1 MHAPALMV
9 DAYQT
14 KRSYVWHADAVITL
28 AAVGDVL
35 VDREDASTAFALAR
49 DRLAADIV
57 FGNCEGP
64 YSDTAERN
72 GSSWGWVLS
81 TPASLP
87 ALGAFDVMSVAN
99 NHIMDAGY
107 RGLSD
112 TLAGLRDAGV
122 APVGAGADLAEARS
136 PVFVEREGVTVGFL
150 AYTTVYA
157 PGFAAWSSRP
167 GCATVEVHTVYRS
180 ELGQPG
186 TRPQVQT
193 FVDPP
198 AKAAVSADVAAARPR
213 CDVLVVSM
221 HWGVHNLPAVLADYE
236 RELGHALVDAGAD
249 VVLGHHQHIVKGVE
263 VYRGKPILY
272 GLGNFLFDTSTE
284 KVLERSA
291 VAREAFAGF
300 APFYGAHLSS
310 HPDAR
315 RAMLVRLRLSAAGL
329 EDVAI
334 VPCRQDDR
342 HEPAPVDPGSDE
354 FGAYLAYLREITV
367 QAGLNGRISVR
378 GDELVLD
385 LAPS

>member
-1 MHAPALMV
+1 M
-9 DAYQT
+9 
-14 KRSYVWHADAVITL
+14 ITL

-35 VDREDASTAFALAR
+35 VDREDPSTAFAHVR
-49 DRLAADIV
+49 ERLAADIV

-72 GSSWGWVLS
+72 SSSWGWVLS
-81 TPASLP
+81 TPSSLS
-87 ALGAFDVMSVAN
+87 ALAAFDVMSVAN

-107 RGLSD
+107 QGLAD
-112 TLAGLRDAGV
+112 TLAGLRANGV
-122 APVGAGADLAEARS
+122 VPVGAGAGLAEARR
-136 PVFVEREGVTVGFL
+136 PVFVERGGVKVGFL

-157 PGFAAWSSRP
+157 PGFEAWSARA
-167 GCATVEVHTVYRS
+167 GCATIEVHTVYRE

-186 TRPQVQT
+186 TRPQIQT

-198 AKAAVSADVAAARPR
+198 AKARVARDVAAARAA

-236 RELGHALVDAGAD
+236 VELGHALVDAGAD

-263 VYRGKPILY
+263 VYAGRPILY

-291 VAREAFAGF
+291 VAMEAFAGF
-300 APFYGAHLSS
+300 RPFYGAHLSS

-315 RAMLVRLRLSAAGL
+315 RAMLVRLRLSTAGV
-329 EDVAI
+329 EEAAI
-334 VPCRQDDR
+334 VPCRSDDH
-342 HEPAPVDPGSDE
+342 HEPSPVDPGSAE
-354 FGAYLAYLREITV
+354 FEAFVAYLREIAA
-367 QAGLNGRISVR
+367 QAGLNAELTPSG
-378 GDELVLD
+378 GDILVNL
-385 LAPS
+385 PS